1 MGDFDLA
8 GLITKTRPSKER
20 VHRTGY
26 RMGYQ
31 AAVRD
36 MRQLLGRR
44 ERIVDAL
51 ERCFLHGR
59 DTLSDWEHGPEGAVP
74 PPRLIRGN

>member
-1 MGDFDLA
+1 MGELDLA
-8 GLITKTRPSKER
+8 ALIAKTRESREQ
-20 VHRTGY
+20 VHRRGY

-36 MRQLLGRR
+36 MRLLVGGGQRLA
-44 ERIVDAL
+44 EAF

-59 DTLSDWEHGPEGAVP
+59 DTLSDWEHGPDSVTS
-74 PPRLIRGN
+74 PPRLIRK